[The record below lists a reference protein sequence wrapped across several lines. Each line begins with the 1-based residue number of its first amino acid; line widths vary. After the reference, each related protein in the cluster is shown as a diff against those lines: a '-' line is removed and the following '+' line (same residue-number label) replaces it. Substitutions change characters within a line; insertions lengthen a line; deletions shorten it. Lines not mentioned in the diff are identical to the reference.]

1 MGPGGDGDR
10 NPRMDGA
17 AGGADVCA
25 RLEVSPLSPGGA
37 GPGTGDPAHRVG
49 SVEWMG
55 DGHGGD
61 GSADGSRERADSD
74 DSTGVVGAGEEGEVD
89 DWSLG
94 VSLDDLRQLGVV
106 RDSEALGP
114 GAGGRVPVR
123 VLDVAR
129 MLRTTLL

>member
-1 MGPGGDGDR
+1 
-10 NPRMDGA
+10 
-17 AGGADVCA
+17 
-25 RLEVSPLSPGGA
+25 
-37 GPGTGDPAHRVG
+37 
-49 SVEWMG
+49 MG

-74 DSTGVVGAGEEGEVD
+74 DSTGVVGAGEEGEPEVD

-106 RDSEALGP
+106 RDAEALGP
-114 GAGGRVPVR
+114 GAGGRMPVR